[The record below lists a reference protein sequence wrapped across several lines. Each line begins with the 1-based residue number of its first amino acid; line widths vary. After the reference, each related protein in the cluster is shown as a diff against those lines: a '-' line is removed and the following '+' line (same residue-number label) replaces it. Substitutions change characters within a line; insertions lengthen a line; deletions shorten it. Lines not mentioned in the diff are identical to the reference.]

1 MDPYIGEV
9 KMFAG
14 TYAPVN
20 WAICDGSLMSI
31 SENEVLFTLL
41 GTTYGGDG
49 ITTFALP
56 DMRGRAP
63 VHAGTGAGLPNVV
76 LGQKAGTENSS
87 LTINQMPSH
96 SHTIAAQTA
105 EGNTNLPTGNVF
117 ADTGATDPDYAASST
132 ANVIMGLQAIGLS
145 GNNVPY
151 SICQPSLCIT
161 FIIALV
167 GIFPSQN

>member
-1 MDPYIGEV
+1 MDPYVGEI

-31 SENEVLFTLL
+31 SENQVLYTLL

-49 ITTFALP
+49 VSTFGIP
-56 DMRGRAP
+56 DLRGRAP
-63 VHAGTGAGLPNVV
+63 VHAGTGAGLPTAV
-76 LGQKAGTENSS
+76 LGQKAGTENST
-87 LTINQMPSH
+87 LTTAQMPAHTH
-96 SHTIAAQTA
+96 SINAQSA
-105 EGNTNLPTGNVF
+105 EGNANLPTNNLF
-117 ADTGATDPDYAASST
+117 ADTGATDKDYAAAST
-132 ANVIMGLQAIGLS
+132 ANTTMGNQAIVPVG
-145 GNNVPY
+145 GNLPY

-161 FIIALV
+161 FIISLF